1 MKAWHLPLLV
11 VEGVLALAVTYCG
24 GEARTQCGSVA
35 RATSATLVVRD
46 DDGRTT
52 HAHMVRPNVQITLNG
67 EPTRLENLRVGDRVS
82 VSLAQEDGTNVVQSI
97 AAQSADHRLSSLPTA
112 ELNSAAAGPLANVGA
127 FE

>member
-24 GEARTQCGSVA
+24 DEVQTQCGSVA
-35 RATSATLVVRD
+35 RAAGATLVVRD

-52 HAHMVRPNVQITLNG
+52 HAHMVRRDVQITLNG
-67 EPTRLENLRVGDRVS
+67 EPARLDNLRVGDKVS
-82 VSLAQEDGTNVVQSI
+82 VLLAQEDGTTVVRAI
-97 AAQSADHRLSSLPTA
+97 TAQSADHRLSSLPTA
-112 ELNSAAAGPLANVGA
+112 ELNVSAAGPLANVGT